1 MARNQFNVG
10 TKFLMDG
17 LEYLIKRSGHEE
29 LLVEVK
35 KYKQTQFVTIKELE
49 QAWYE
54 ERLIFKDPTD
64 KVDKIKLDLGQ
75 LTSKEDKKI
84 KMKLEVLQPVING
97 TYHTINLDKYL
108 KELEEQKGIK
118 VKKATFYNWKKTW
131 EKYQDARYLLDMK
144 TGPKKRRTEEEV
156 MGTLEKIMDEEIYGG
171 EETYY
176 REIYRLYKGSLNNVN
191 ELRDENQK
199 EIIRSFQT
207 IWRIVKDKRDY
218 YRQQAA
224 REGPVA
230 ARLKRDGSKSM
241 SEKPTRPLERVE
253 LDWTPID
260 LKLVDPKN
268 LQRKRPWLVYA
279 IDVFSGEPLG
289 FYITFD
295 HPDSFAIKQCL
306 LHCIMP
312 KSYVKKLYPDV
323 KNEWIAYGIPKEL
336 VIDNASQNNSYDLE
350 EVFNFLGIQPLYP
363 EVAAGHKK
371 GTVERGLKTFNDI
384 MHTLRGTTF
393 SNIYQ
398 KKQYDSEGKAC
409 ITLQAIYYIAHIIFV
424 DIISHNLS
432 HTRMGGTP
440 HQKWK
445 NAFENDPSLTKDLP
459 FSKKEITL
467 ILCGGREKR
476 IIQNR
481 GITIKETWYT
491 SNELMELRYRL
502 IQNGDE
508 NTKVLVRF
516 DFSDTRK
523 LYVEDPYN
531 KSFIEVFIDPNK
543 VNDMENHY
551 DVEPNLPL
559 PFEQLKVICLSE
571 GRYHREFNDEHV
583 IQGLKNI
590 KKIEQ
595 NQLSDKRNKYKNTLE
610 EMRVATEGLAMQSF
624 DMSTLD
630 EPENIESLV
639 YVGEITTM
647 KSNKSKLTAKKD
659 KVSLDKI
666 EHLKIPE
673 EAKIKAHN
681 NNDDDDL
688 PSYGVSKLGG

>member
-54 ERLIFKDPTD
+54 ERLIFMDPTD

-131 EKYQDARYLLDMK
+131 EQYQDARYLLDMK

-363 EVAAGHKK
+363 EIAAGHKK

-432 HTRMGGTP
+432 HTRMGGLLI
-440 HQKWK
+440 K
-445 NAFENDPSLTKDLP
+445 NGK
-459 FSKKEITL
+459 
-467 ILCGGREKR
+467 
-476 IIQNR
+476 
-481 GITIKETWYT
+481 
-491 SNELMELRYRL
+491 M
-502 IQNGDE
+502 
-508 NTKVLVRF
+508 
-516 DFSDTRK
+516 
-523 LYVEDPYN
+523 
-531 KSFIEVFIDPNK
+531 
-543 VNDMENHY
+543 
-551 DVEPNLPL
+551 
-559 PFEQLKVICLSE
+559 
-571 GRYHREFNDEHV
+571 
-583 IQGLKNI
+583 
-590 KKIEQ
+590 
-595 NQLSDKRNKYKNTLE
+595 
-610 EMRVATEGLAMQSF
+610 
-624 DMSTLD
+624 
-630 EPENIESLV
+630 
-639 YVGEITTM
+639 
-647 KSNKSKLTAKKD
+647 
-659 KVSLDKI
+659 
-666 EHLKIPE
+666 HLKMTLVLQ
-673 EAKIKAHN
+673 KIYHLVK
-681 NNDDDDL
+681 
-688 PSYGVSKLGG
+688 KK